1 MVSKYY
7 KEIKVDSIYDIKV
20 GDIVFFKNNAFGIV
34 IKKGKTI
41 LHSHKFIIIKLKT
54 LKDIGRNGF
63 GVDGI
68 ELKEEAIKW
77 YNRSDGNKHK
87 FIMEFFNLSESDVS
101 SEKSE
106 W

>member
-41 LHSHKFIIIKLKT
+41 LHSHKFIIIKAKYQDSPEFYT
-54 LKDIGRNGF
+54 D
-63 GVDGI
+63 
-68 ELKEEAIKW
+68 KW
-77 YNRSDGNKHK
+77 YNQSLSKNAIVLRSIFEIKHK
-87 FIMEFFNLSESDVS
+87 DFALLGSDDIKQQGL
-101 SEKSE
+101 ENG
-106 W
+106 